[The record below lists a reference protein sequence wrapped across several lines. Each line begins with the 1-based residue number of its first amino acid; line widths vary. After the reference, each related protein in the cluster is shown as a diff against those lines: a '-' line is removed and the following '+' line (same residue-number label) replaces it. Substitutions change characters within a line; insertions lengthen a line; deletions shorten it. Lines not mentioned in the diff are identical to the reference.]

1 MLAYAPMYAGLLFPS
16 AANEAMYHLL
26 GTKVLALIDMA
37 HDHHA
42 RGLITAEERDRRC
55 EYAQRAAATFDAAY
69 GWAADA

>member
-1 MLAYAPMYAGLLFPS
+1 MLAYAPMYAGLPFPT

-26 GTKVLALIDMA
+26 GTMVLARIDMA
-37 HDHHA
+37 CDHCA

-55 EYAQRAAATFDAAY
+55 DHAQRAAATFDATY